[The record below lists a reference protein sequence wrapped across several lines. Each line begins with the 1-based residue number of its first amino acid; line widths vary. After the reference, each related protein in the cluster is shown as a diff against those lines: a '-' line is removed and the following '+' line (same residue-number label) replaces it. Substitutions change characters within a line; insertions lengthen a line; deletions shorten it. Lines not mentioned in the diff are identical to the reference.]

1 MASVEERLARL
12 EAIDE
17 IMRLKARYCGFA
29 DANYD
34 AEGIAGLFVPDGC
47 WDGGPEFG
55 RHVGRE
61 AIKAFFGRTREQ
73 IRFAAHLVMNPLIE
87 VQDEAHAT
95 GKWRLFM
102 PCCPVAA
109 EGGTEARWLLCE
121 LDESYV
127 RQDGALDVPGG
138 GHAGELLCSTSRA
151 ERRGGDYPD

>member
-17 IMRLKARYCGFA
+17 IMRLKARYCSFA

-34 AEGIAGLFVPDGC
+34 AEGIAGLFVRDGC

-61 AIKAFFGRTREQ
+61 AIKAFLNRTRGQ
-73 IRFAAHLVMNPLIE
+73 IRFAAHLVMNPMIE
-87 VQDEAHAT
+87 IQDDTHAT

-102 PCCPVAA
+102 PCTVA
-109 EGGTEARWLLCE
+109 EDGGAEARWLLCE
-121 LDESYV
+121 V
-127 RQDGALDVPGG
+127 RRELRSPGWALDVPVGR
-138 GHAGELLCSTSRA
+138 HAGELLCSPSQ
-151 ERRGGDYPD
+151 GLGVKHLPD